1 MSRAWRTSSFVTTK
15 RTLRAPQRPIM
26 WLRSVFLKP
35 VRDYRIPIFGWGIG
49 MGLVVVSPMA
59 SVATLLTTPQARAQ
73 LVSLAATFAWSAD
86 VIAVHPIGAYA
97 PFKIGIFI
105 FLIAVWPLLAASRM
119 LRGEEDRG
127 SLDVLLSLPHPRV
140 AVALEK
146 LAAMWTA
153 LLAMGLLIG
162 LLVFAG
168 GQKFGAD
175 FGLGDGLLFGLNLAL
190 LCAVIG
196 GVALLISQFTQ
207 ESGPAAGWTAGL
219 LLVFIV
225 LDMVHRVIPNTDWI
239 SRFSPVYYYNQSK
252 PLVPSYGVNA
262 GAMLLLLALTVILNG
277 AAIWLFVRRDV
288 GGTVPLPRWLRVPER
303 AASRALPVG
312 DWSLRSVYAR
322 SLGMIAMPAIWWT
335 LGIAGFAGWII
346 FAVQQME
353 SRLSSLF
360 ASSPTVMNLIK
371 NIGGGDASFNA
382 GFLSAMFVLLP
393 LFLMAFAVTQVN
405 GWSAD
410 EQDGRLELLLAAPQR
425 RLLVLLGRFAALA
438 SATLFI
444 GVVTLLV
451 SAGAPAAAGLT
462 LDSGNL
468 AAATLGMI
476 PLGLLIAAIGYLASG
491 WLRTA
496 ADTGLLSFLLLIW
509 FFISF
514 IGPEF
519 LPSATLRLSP
529 FYYYGTPLLHGLALS
544 SVLGLIAVAALALGL
559 GALRFVRKDIGV

>member
-1 MSRAWRTSSFVTTK
+1 
-15 RTLRAPQRPIM
+15 M
-26 WLRSVFLKP
+26 WLRSVFLKTL
-35 VRDYRIPIFGWGIG
+35 RDYRIPILGWGIG

-59 SVATLLTTPQARAQ
+59 SVATLLTTPQAREQ
-73 LVSLAATFAWSAD
+73 LVSLAATFAWNAD
-86 VIAVHPIGAYA
+86 VVAVDTIGGYA
-97 PFKIGIFI
+97 TFKIGIFI

-127 SLDVLLSLPHPRV
+127 SLDVLLSLPHPRL

-168 GQKFGAD
+168 GQKFGAN
-175 FGLGDGLLFGLNLAL
+175 FGLADGLLFGLNLAL

-225 LDMVHRVIPNTDWI
+225 LDMVHRVIPNTEWI

-252 PLVPSYGVNA
+252 PLVPSYGVNP
-262 GAMLLLLALTVILNG
+262 GAMLLLLALTVILSG
-277 AAIWLFVRRDV
+277 AAVWLFVRRDV
-288 GGTVPLPRWLRVPER
+288 GGTVPLPRWLRLPER
-303 AASRALPVG
+303 PASRA
-312 DWSLRSVYAR
+312 LRSVYAR
-322 SLGMIAMPAIWWT
+322 SLGMIAMPTVWWT
-335 LGIAGFAGWII
+335 LGIAGFAAWIV

-425 RLLVLLGRFAALA
+425 RLSVLLGRFAALA
-438 SATLFI
+438 SATVFI
-444 GVVTLLV
+444 GLITLLA
-451 SAGAPAAAGLT
+451 SGGAAAAAGLK

-476 PLGLLIAAIGYLASG
+476 PLGLLIAAVGYLASG

-514 IGPEF
+514 IGPE
-519 LPSATLRLSP
+519 LNWPNATLRLSP
-529 FYYYGTPLLHGLALS
+529 FYYYGTPLLNGLSLT
-544 SVLGLIAVAALALGL
+544 SVLGVLAVAVLALGL
-559 GALRFVRKDIGV
+559 GAFRFVRKDIGV

>member
-1 MSRAWRTSSFVTTK
+1 
-15 RTLRAPQRPIM
+15 M
-26 WLRSVFLKP
+26 WLRSVFLKTL
-35 VRDYRIPIFGWGIG
+35 RDYRIPILGWGIG

-73 LVSLAATFAWSAD
+73 LVSLAATFAWNAD
-86 VIAVHPIGAYA
+86 VVAVDTIGGYA
-97 PFKIGIFI
+97 TFKIGIFI

-127 SLDVLLSLPHPRV
+127 SLDVLLSLPHPRL

-146 LAAMWTA
+146 LAAMWTG

-207 ESGPAAGWTAGL
+207 ESGPASGWTAGL

-239 SRFSPVYYYNQSK
+239 SRFSPIYYYNQSK

-262 GAMLLLLALTVILNG
+262 GAMLLLLALMVILSG
-277 AAIWLFVRRDV
+277 AAVWLFIRRDV

-322 SLGMIAMPAIWWT
+322 SLGMIAMPTVWWT

-425 RLLVLLGRFAALA
+425 RLSVLLGRFAALA
-438 SATLFI
+438 SATVFI

-451 SAGAPAAAGLT
+451 SAGAAAAAGLT

-514 IGPEF
+514 IGPE
-519 LPSATLRLSP
+519 LNWPNTTLRLSP
-529 FYYYGTPLLHGLALS
+529 FYYYGTPLLNGLSLA
-544 SVLGLIAVAALALGL
+544 SVLGVLAVAVLALGL

>member
-1 MSRAWRTSSFVTTK
+1 
-15 RTLRAPQRPIM
+15 M
-26 WLRSVFLKP
+26 WLRSVFLKTL
-35 VRDYRIPIFGWGIG
+35 RDYRIAILGWGIG

-59 SVATLLTTPQARAQ
+59 SVSTLLTTPQARAQ
-73 LVSLAATFAWSAD
+73 LVSLAATFAWNAD
-86 VIAVHPIGAYA
+86 PVAVDTIGGYA
-97 PFKIGIFI
+97 TFKIGIFI

-127 SLDVLLSLPHPRV
+127 SLDVLLSVPRTRT

-162 LLVFAG
+162 LLAFAG
-168 GQKFGAD
+168 GQKFGGG
-175 FGLGDGLLFGLNLAL
+175 FGLGDGILFGLDLAL
-190 LCAVIG
+190 ICAVIG

-207 ESGPAAGWTAGL
+207 EGGPAAGWTSGL

-225 LDMVHRVIPNTDWI
+225 VDMVHRVVPNTEWI
-239 SRFSPVYYYNQSK
+239 SRFSPLYYYNLSK
-252 PLVPSYGVNA
+252 PLVPSYGVNP
-262 GAMLLLLALTVILNG
+262 GAMLLLLVLALVLSA
-277 AAIWLFVRRDV
+277 AAIVLFVRRDI
-288 GGTVPLPRWLRVPER
+288 GATIPLPRWLRQAER
-303 AASRALPVG
+303 PASRALPVG

-322 SLGMIAMPAIWWT
+322 SLGMIAMPTIWWT
-335 LGIAGFAGWII
+335 LGIAGFAGWIV

-360 ASSPTVMNLIK
+360 ASSPTVLNLIK
-371 NIGGGDASFNA
+371 NIGGGDAGFSA
-382 GFLSAMFVLLP
+382 GFLSAMFVFLP

-405 GWSAD
+405 AWSAD

-425 RLLVLLGRFAALA
+425 RLGVLLARFAALA
-438 SATLFI
+438 SATVFI
-444 GVVTLLV
+444 GLVTLLA
-451 SAGAPAAAGLT
+451 SAAAVGAAGLT
-462 LDSGNL
+462 LDTGNL

-476 PLGLLIAAIGYLASG
+476 PLGLLIAAVGYLASG

-496 ADTGLLSFLLLIW
+496 ADTGLLSFLLLGW

-514 IGPEF
+514 IGPELK
-519 LPSATLRLSP
+519 LPEATLRLSP
-529 FYYYGTPLLHGLALS
+529 FYYYGTPLLHGLQLM
-544 SVLGLIAVAALALGL
+544 SVLGVIAVAALALGL